1 MKIEDLKKIKNI
13 ANPNNKVVIE
23 EYFNAIST
31 NCKNKMP
38 NITKSIKIDDFD
50 IITPTINN
58 YYEMTKYNY
67 NLQQLKSFAKNY
79 NLKISGN
86 KKELTSRL
94 YTYLRL
100 SYFIIKIQK
109 VFKGFLQRKYNK
121 IKGPGFKNVSL
132 CTNNS
137 DFITM
142 EELKNIKPCQF
153 FSYKDEDGFIYGFDI
168 ASLYTLIFKNGIL
181 EDGNKKLIGGQN
193 PYNRK
198 NISEEV
204 IKNIKLFVRLSKTLH
219 VKIML
224 DVEDDIQNITT
235 EKFVEL
241 RAISL
246 FQSINALG
254 NYSDAQWF
262 LSLNRNKLIKLVR
275 ELIDIWQ
282 YRAQLTIIVKRN
294 ICPPNGDPFKNQ
306 IIQIIHT
313 ETNIINLKNIILEIL
328 EKLVNSGIN
337 QDSKALGAYYVLA
350 ALTLV
355 NETAAS
361 TLPWL
366 FESVNHF

>member
-1 MKIEDLKKIKNI
+1 MNIYHLKSNNNTNNKLFIED
-13 ANPNNKVVIE
+13 
-23 EYFNAIST
+23 YFNAIST
-31 NCKNKMP
+31 KCKNKMP
-38 NITKSIKIDDFD
+38 NITKSIKPIKLDEFD
-50 IITPTINN
+50 IVIPTINN

-67 NLQQLKSFAKNY
+67 NIQQLKSFAKNY

-121 IKGPGFKNVSL
+121 IKGPGFKKIHL
-132 CTNNS
+132 CTNHS

-142 EELKNIKPCQF
+142 EELKNIKHSQF
-153 FSYKDEDGFIYGFDI
+153 FSYKDDDGFIYGFDI

-181 EDGNKKLIGGQN
+181 EDGNKKRIGGQN

-198 NISEEV
+198 NISEDV
-204 IKNIKLFVRLSKTLH
+204 IKNIKWFVRLSKTLG

-224 DVEDDIQNITT
+224 EIEDDIPNMSK
-235 EKFVEL
+235 EKTLEL
-241 RAISL
+241 RAVTL
-246 FQSINALG
+246 FQKINALG

-294 ICPPNGDPFKNQ
+294 ICPPMGDPFKNQ
-306 IIQIIHT
+306 IIQLIHT
-313 ETNIINLKNIILEIL
+313 ETNITHLQNIILEIL

-337 QDSKALGAYYVLA
+337 QDSKSLGAYYVLA